1 MKYAVH
7 QRDAHIMCYAHK
19 HAHPSINDCWT
30 HEAED
35 EVNAILMGIKNDT
48 VSAGDAEM
56 LLTADGLMTEC
67 DTHLMTG
74 CLQTRSFLAQA
85 PQLSHQSIQC

>member
-1 MKYAVH
+1 
-7 QRDAHIMCYAHK
+7 MCYAHK

-67 DTHLMTG
+67 DTHLRTG